1 MKKLVFYGALSTLLL
16 APVALLAG
24 PDDPIVHRQ
33 HLMEETRDAV
43 KPIGGMAK
51 GEVAFDAAVV
61 ADSLVVLERVAAEY
75 GNYFPVGSETGHKTE
90 ARPEIWT
97 DRAGFDARLAD
108 FADAVAAAQAAGP
121 QSLDELKPVAGG
133 IFRSCK
139 GCHENY
145 RVEKD

>member
-1 MKKLVFYGALSTLLL
+1 MKNIVLSAALSSLLL
-16 APVALLAG
+16 APVTLLAG
-24 PDDPIVHRQ
+24 PNDAITQRQ

-61 ADSLVVLERVAAEY
+61 AESLAVLERVAAEY
-75 GNYFPVGSETGHKTE
+75 GNYFPPGSDTGHDTE

-97 DRAGFDARLAD
+97 DRAGFDARLVD
-108 FADAVAAAQAAGP
+108 FADAVAAGQTANP
-121 QSLDELKPVAGG
+121 QSLEELKPVAGA
-133 IFRSCK
+133 IFKSCK